1 MGLFSRFNKSQVFSN
16 VNTNDFTYINPKDLY
31 EELKDTP
38 IKVAGVFINNKSSK
52 YGAQAVAILPEYK
65 KLLNLPSYMVIE
77 VEEILKNEDM
87 IKEIKDGKVS
97 ISLSTYTNQ
106 FSKQQDGSEKV
117 FYSVTW
123 ID

>member
-1 MGLFSRFNKSQVFSN
+1 MGLFSKFNKSQVFSD
-16 VNTNDFTYINPKDLY
+16 VNTKDYTYINPKELY
-31 EELKDTP
+31 NEVKNAP

-52 YGAQAVAILPEYK
+52 YGAQAVAILPEYN
-65 KLLNLPSYMVIE
+65 KLLNLPSYMVDE
-77 VEEILKNEDM
+77 VSEILKNDDM

-97 ISLSTYTNQ
+97 ISLSTYTNK
-106 FSKQQDGSEKV
+106 FSKQQDGTEKV

>member
-1 MGLFSRFNKSQVFSN
+1 MGLFSKFNKSQVFSD
-16 VNTNDFTYINPKDLY
+16 VNTKDYTYINPKDLY
-31 EELKDTP
+31 NEVKNAP

-52 YGAQAVAILPEYK
+52 YGAQAVAILPEFN
-65 KLLNLPSYMVIE
+65 KLLNLPSYMVEEI
-77 VEEILKNEDM
+77 EEILTNDSM

-106 FSKQQDGSEKV
+106 FSKQQDGTEKV